1 MQLRVTTAVRHARGT
16 LYPGPSM
23 RAFLEM
29 LGNGESLADLEQ
41 LAPGLAPGEL
51 DALRAEGFLQPTG
64 TARFEE
70 LSVPDVIR
78 TLRALWG
85 AGSGGMRTAAKMS
98 HAPMHLGWFEID
110 DEPCELVLVADD
122 AHAIAA
128 AARRRERALV
138 LVPTD
143 RAVTP
148 ELRRRHGSRARVRFV
163 LMSECLAAR
172 GGRVCRVDLPVPMAS
187 PLPPRAHALPAAA
200 GDPPRARSARR
211 RQGGPIFQGATA
223 WESLALRTLDSH
235 TVLARFARRTR
246 RLTAHDL
253 GLVGDVSRRQCV
265 PFEMLMAFCENAGC
279 LKTRRF
285 GGREATKTTLSR
297 LRKKLQAAF
306 GIDDDPFYP
315 FKPGTGWMARFRVGD
330 GENEMESE
338 LSAGARAVLQRA
350 GKLGRR

>member
-1 MQLRVTTAVRHARGT
+1 
-16 LYPGPSM
+16 M

-29 LGNGESLADLEQ
+29 LGSGESLADLEQ
-41 LAPGLAPGEL
+41 LAPRLAPGEIH
-51 DALRAEGFLQPTG
+51 ALRAEGFLQPTG

-70 LSVPDVIR
+70 LSIPDVIR

-85 AGSGGMRTAAKMS
+85 AGSGGVRTAAKMS

-138 LVPTD
+138 LVTTD
-143 RAVTP
+143 RAMTP

-163 LMSECLAAR
+163 VLSECLGAR
-172 GGRVCRVDLPVPMAS
+172 DGRICRVDLPVPMAS

-200 GDPPRARSARR
+200 PHSPSARSAQR
-211 RQGGPIFQGATA
+211 GAPIFEGAVA
-223 WESLALRTLDSH
+223 WEPLVFMKLDNH
-235 TVLARFARRTR
+235 RILVRFERRSR
-246 RLTAHDL
+246 VLTAHDL
-253 GLVGDVSRRQCV
+253 DLARKGSREHRV
-265 PFEMLMAFCENAGC
+265 LFEMLMAFCENDGC

-285 GGREATKTTLSR
+285 GGRDATKATLSR
-297 LRKKLQAAF
+297 LRKKLKAAF
-306 GIDDDPFYP
+306 GIEDDPFLEY
-315 FKPGTGWMARFRVGD
+315 KPGTGWIARFKVGD
-330 GENEMESE
+330 GEDERENE
-338 LSAGARAVLQRA
+338 LSPGARAMLQRA

>member
-1 MQLRVTTAVRHARGT
+1 
-16 LYPGPSM
+16 M

-29 LGNGESLADLEQ
+29 VGNGESLADLEQ
-41 LAPGLAPGEL
+41 LAPKLAPGEL
-51 DALRAEGFLQPTG
+51 DALRAESFLQPTG

-70 LSVPDVIR
+70 LSIPDVKR

-85 AGSGGMRTAAKMS
+85 AGSGGIRTSATMS

-143 RAVTP
+143 RAMTP

-163 LMSECLAAR
+163 VLCECLAAR
-172 GGRVCRVDLPVPMAS
+172 GGRICRVDLPVPMAP
-187 PLPPRAHALPAAA
+187 PLPPRAYALPAA
-200 GDPPRARSARR
+200 GGSPGARSAQRR
-211 RQGGPIFQGATA
+211 APIFERATA
-223 WESLALRTLDSH
+223 WEPLVFFKLDNH
-235 TVLARFARRTR
+235 MILVRFERRSR

-253 GLVGDVSRRQCV
+253 GLVGKVSRRHCV
-265 PFEMLMAFCENAGC
+265 PFEMLMAFCENDGC

-285 GGREATKTTLSR
+285 GGAEATKTTLSR
-297 LRKKLQAAF
+297 LRKKLKAAF
-306 GIDDDPFYP
+306 GIEDDPFLEY
-315 FKPGTGWMARFRVGD
+315 KPGTGWVARFQVGD
-330 GENEMESE
+330 GGDEMERG
-338 LSAGARAVLQRA
+338 LSAGARATLERA